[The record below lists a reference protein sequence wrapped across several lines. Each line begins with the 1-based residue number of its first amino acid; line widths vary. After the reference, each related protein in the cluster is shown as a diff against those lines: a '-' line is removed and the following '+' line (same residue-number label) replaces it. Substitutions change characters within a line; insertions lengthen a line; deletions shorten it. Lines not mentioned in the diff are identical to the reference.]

1 MLYSFEY
8 YLIKFHNNKE
18 SNDKEMWY
26 ILKSLGHGQDACL
39 RNNKAGKMPRQISLT
54 YPLHLSFSVHNYI
67 ILITKSRHHHM
78 KDEINFQKEV
88 IPEYDAS
95 WFVSN
100 WKSIWHIYGFSLVI
114 NQQVYMSNSF
124 VRMCI
129 QDTNS
134 LVDISLL
141 WSESLAHI
149 TSSWIKW
156 SFFMDHPPNFPV
168 FFLIKQITCLRYKH
182 FMVTINKEKQTK
194 FL

>member
-67 ILITKSRHHHM
+67 ILITKSRYHHM
-78 KDEINFQKEV
+78 KDEIYFQKEV

-100 WKSIWHIYGFSLVI
+100 WKSIWHI
-114 NQQVYMSNSF
+114 
-124 VRMCI
+124 
-129 QDTNS
+129 
-134 LVDISLL
+134 
-141 WSESLAHI
+141 
-149 TSSWIKW
+149 
-156 SFFMDHPPNFPV
+156 
-168 FFLIKQITCLRYKH
+168 
-182 FMVTINKEKQTK
+182 
-194 FL
+194 

>member
-1 MLYSFEY
+1 
-8 YLIKFHNNKE
+8 
-18 SNDKEMWY
+18 MWY

-114 NQQVYMSNSF
+114 HQQVYMSNSF

-129 QDTNS
+129 HDTNS

-149 TSSWIKW
+149 TSFWIKW